1 MLEKLFSA
9 SRDLVVSRSFTIPS
23 RVGVMNS
30 TRPSSGTSFSSM
42 SHMDAF
48 RPLSMSAPSV

>member
-1 MLEKLFSA
+1 MEEKPSSA

-42 SHMDAF
+42 SHMAAF
-48 RPLSMSAPSV
+48 RPLSMSAPSA